1 MKNSEMGNRIA
12 SRRKALHL
20 SQSQLAELTGYSD
33 KTAISKI
40 ENGQSQ
46 LNQTKIVLFADALRT
61 TPAYLMGWVDDPNL
75 SKEEIFE
82 KERSERL
89 SAYANAL
96 TAQAHKAT
104 HGNSPP
110 PESLQIALAYDNAP
124 QHIKDAIKALLQ
136 IKEE

>member
-1 MKNSEMGNRIA
+1 MNIGDRIKNRRIELGLTQSELARKMGYT
-12 SRRKALHL
+12 SRTSICTIEKNKENLTTSRVIK
-20 SQSQLAELTGYSD
+20 LAE
-33 KTAISKI
+33 A
-40 ENGQSQ
+40 
-46 LNQTKIVLFADALRT
+46 LNT
-61 TPAYLMGWVDDPNL
+61 TPSYLMGWVDDPNL

-96 TAQAHKAT
+96 TAQAHKAN
-104 HGNSPP
+104 HENSPP
-110 PESLQIALAYDNAP
+110 PESLRIAMAYDNAP